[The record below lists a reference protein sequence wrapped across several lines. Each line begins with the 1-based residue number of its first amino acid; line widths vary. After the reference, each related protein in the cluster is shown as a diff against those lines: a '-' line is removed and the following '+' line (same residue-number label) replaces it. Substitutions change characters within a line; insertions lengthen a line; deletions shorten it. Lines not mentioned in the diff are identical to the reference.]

1 LETKGRLA
9 VILSLAILLILDALI
24 EVQFLEFF
32 YRGIPIPFQETSKPI
47 GSSLFSLTFFHI
59 LLIVLNILAISY
71 LFNRFGFQNKIFPS
85 SLEGK
90 MDFVF
95 LIALSISGILMW
107 YFPIFLLSFITTG
120 AYFIIAELK

>member
-1 LETKGRLA
+1 MLF
-9 VILSLAILLILDALI
+9 ILDAII
-24 EVQFLEFF
+24 EIQFLEFF
-32 YRGIPIPFQETSKPI
+32 YRGIPIPFQETTKPI

-71 LFNRFGFQNKIFPS
+71 ILNRFGFQNKIFPS

-95 LIALSISGILMW
+95 LIAFSLSGILMW
-107 YFPIFLLSFITTG
+107 YFPIFLISFITTG
-120 AYFIIAELK
+120 AYFLIVELK